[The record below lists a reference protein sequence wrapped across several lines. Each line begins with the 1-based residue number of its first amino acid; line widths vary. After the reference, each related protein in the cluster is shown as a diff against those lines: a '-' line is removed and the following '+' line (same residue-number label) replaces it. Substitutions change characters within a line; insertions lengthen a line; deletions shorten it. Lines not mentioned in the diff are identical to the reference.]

1 MVAHGHFQVNG
12 RKVVGAVVPGE
23 GGRRGAAAADLQ
35 AAGARRRQRQRG
47 PRARCPQWLELDVNE
62 KKGVVRSLPLREDIQ
77 IPVQE
82 QLIVELYSK

>member
-12 RKVVGAVVPGE
+12 RKVSVPSFLVKVGDQVQLRSDLEAPGAR
-23 GGRRGAAAADLQ
+23 GRQHVGR
-35 AAGARRRQRQRG
+35 AGARAAVARPG
-47 PRARCPQWLELDVNE
+47 RARQA
-62 KKGVVRSLPLREDIQ
+62 GTVRGLPLREDIQ